1 MTTMN
6 ERETDDDEN
15 ECENARRRC
24 VFLFFLSSS
33 CSFFPFYPQMERFSF
48 TRVRARRARSTER
61 ERENHRKII
70 YVYVYL
76 RARTIEHRL
85 SASEKRECDATFV
98 GVQEGGGEEGEE
110 EEERP
115 RRRRRVLST
124 EERDADVPNAPLHPS
139 SLADTSPPLSLP
151 VAPPILFRRRQ
162 TAMGSGAAG
171 GVLRRRFIGNR
182 FGGLIASMISGL
194 NESESGNNERQV
206 EADQEDEEE
215 NEVDEDME
223 ALARMLYIWRTMEQ
237 TARDFDR
244 ISASYYHQRSERGR
258 DEVEASLPAE
268 TQSQR
273 AFSSSSPPPI
283 SLFRRDASSAR
294 TTTSPPSFLSAASN
308 FPTLTPLANGG
319 GFVLRFPQAL
329 VLAMGSSDHHDFTSD
344 DYGILVALDSGGG
357 AAVNRGIPADTL
369 DEQCPSRT
377 FRNVEM
383 RRQIEKD
390 ELPDPCVICL
400 EVPKSREKVR
410 QMPACKHVFHS
421 NCVERW
427 LENHRDC
434 PCCKTPVLT
443 SA

>member
-1 MTTMN
+1 
-6 ERETDDDEN
+6 
-15 ECENARRRC
+15 
-24 VFLFFLSSS
+24 
-33 CSFFPFYPQMERFSF
+33 
-48 TRVRARRARSTER
+48 
-61 ERENHRKII
+61 
-70 YVYVYL
+70 
-76 RARTIEHRL
+76 
-85 SASEKRECDATFV
+85 
-98 GVQEGGGEEGEE
+98 
-110 EEERP
+110 
-115 RRRRRVLST
+115 
-124 EERDADVPNAPLHPS
+124 
-139 SLADTSPPLSLP
+139 
-151 VAPPILFRRRQ
+151 
-162 TAMGSGAAG
+162 MGSGAAG
-171 GVLRRRFIGNR
+171 GVLRRRFIRNR

-194 NESESGNNERQV
+194 SESESGNNERPV
-206 EADQEDEEE
+206 EADQEEEEE

-268 TQSQR
+268 SQSQR
-273 AFSSSSPPPI
+273 VFSSSSPPPI
-283 SLFRRDASSAR
+283 SFFRRDASPAR

-308 FPTLTPLANGG
+308 FPTLSPLANGG

-329 VLAMGSSDHHDFTSD
+329 ILAMGSSDRHDFTSD

-357 AAVNRGIPADTL
+357 AAVNRGISIDTL

-427 LENHRDC
+427 LVNHRDC

>member
-1 MTTMN
+1 MCEYMYTYARFFN
-6 ERETDDDEN
+6 E
-15 ECENARRRC
+15 
-24 VFLFFLSSS
+24 
-33 CSFFPFYPQMERFSF
+33 Y
-48 TRVRARRARSTER
+48 
-61 ERENHRKII
+61 
-70 YVYVYL
+70 
-76 RARTIEHRL
+76 RL
-85 SASEKRECDATFV
+85 SASEKRERDATFV
-98 GVQEGGGEEGEE
+98 GVSGGEEEQEQEQEEEEEEEQEEEEQE

-115 RRRRRVLST
+115 RRRRRVLTT

-139 SLADTSPPLSLP
+139 SLADTSPPVVS
-151 VAPPILFRRRQ
+151 PPILFRRRQ
-162 TAMGSGAAG
+162 TAMGSSAAG
-171 GVLRRRFIGNR
+171 GVLRRRFIRNR

-194 NESESGNNERQV
+194 SESESGNNERPV
-206 EADQEDEEE
+206 EADQEEEEE

-273 AFSSSSPPPI
+273 VFPSSSPPPI
-283 SLFRRDASSAR
+283 SFFRRDASPAR

-308 FPTLTPLANGG
+308 FPTLSPLANGG

-329 VLAMGSSDHHDFTSD
+329 ILAMGSSDRHDFTSD

-357 AAVNRGIPADTL
+357 AAVNRGISIDTL

-383 RRQIEKD
+383 RRQIEED

-427 LENHRDC
+427 LVNHRDC